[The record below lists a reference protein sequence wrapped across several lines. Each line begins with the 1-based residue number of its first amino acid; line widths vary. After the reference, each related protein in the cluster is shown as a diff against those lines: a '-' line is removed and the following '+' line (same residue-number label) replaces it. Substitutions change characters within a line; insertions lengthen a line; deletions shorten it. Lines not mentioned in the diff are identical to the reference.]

1 MKKGLLSVLLVIL
14 IGVMGYA
21 NDIKLKFR
29 IVDEGNNVM
38 KGMTV
43 RLYDRNEV
51 VEEIEKAGSIV
62 EFDLKD
68 ASIYTIEVLLK
79 GFTTKR
85 VSVVKDLLEDS
96 EQLEKDTYK
105 FKINIE
111 RTMDYEDF
119 EDADDVLEYPGAV
132 ITFDTNSGVFMYN
145 ETYLLSTEKAFTEMI
160 ESGSKIK
167 F

>member
-1 MKKGLLSVLLVIL
+1 MLLVVL
-14 IGVMGYA
+14 IGVMGYS
-21 NDIKLKFR
+21 NEIKLKLR

-51 VEEIEKAGSIV
+51 VEEIEKAGSTV
-62 EFDLKD
+62 EFELKD
-68 ASIYTIEVLLK
+68 ASIYTIEVVLK

-85 VSVVKDLLEDS
+85 VTVVKDLLEESD
-96 EQLEKDTYK
+96 QLEKDTYK

-111 RTMDYEDF
+111 RAYDYEDF
-119 EDADDVLEYPGAV
+119 EDADDVLEYPSAV

-145 ETYLLSTEKAFTEMI
+145 ETYLLSTEKAFTDMI